1 MFMSEV
7 PMYDV
12 THSKMRFPSMAVVYI
27 MPMYDVAVDPPP
39 SRSRV
44 RTQQQII
51 HAGSELMMI
60 GRCCCS
66 ILLASLL
73 IGSSLI
79 FHGVSVSSFVIING
93 ASQDPSLAKS
103 SAGLS
108 LLADSSTPTS
118 AFSINYQINE
128 LFKRPVPDM
137 VKSYL
142 MVQEQPSQENGTP
155 ATKQLRRFGDGA
167 APAPGSSTT
176 IVARHRREPAH
187 GTGLVRL
194 LQVCVEE
201 ELLQHEMTRGKVPR
215 GFGGYGTLGPFC
227 YGLLLGPL
235 AMLLQLPS
243 GLVWSSVGIVFIY
256 YTQFLLYDRVNEMIQ
271 EEGFIG
277 YEPLPLWWTLPVF
290 FPFNLIVGLRQVHF
304 LADYNYRQR
313 GIAVPP
319 KDPVV
324 DFFPFIGA
332 DRFTW
337 QEFVSTPSLWCSL
350 LSNVDPI
357 DIAQLPEPLQQ
368 ILKSSKVKEL

>member
-1 MFMSEV
+1 
-7 PMYDV
+7 
-12 THSKMRFPSMAVVYI
+12 
-27 MPMYDVAVDPPP
+27 
-39 SRSRV
+39 V
-44 RTQQQII
+44 RTQQQI

-73 IGSSLI
+73 VGSSLI

-93 ASQDPSLAKS
+93 ANRDPSLAKS

-108 LLADSSTPTS
+108 LLADSSTPSS
-118 AFSINYQINE
+118 ANSINDQINE

-142 MVQEQPSQENGTP
+142 MVQEQPSQEDGTP
-155 ATKQLRRFGDGA
+155 ATNNFVALATAPPQRPGLPRPLWLVIA
-167 APAPGSSTT
+167 ASLP
-176 IVARHRREPAH
+176 
-187 GTGLVRL
+187 TGLVWYGYYKF
-194 LQVCVEE
+194 CVEE
-201 ELLQHEMTRGKVPR
+201 ELLQHEMAQGKVPR

-235 AMLLQLPS
+235 ALLLQLPG

-256 YTQFLLYDRVNEMIQ
+256 YTQFLLYDRVNEMIR

-357 DIAQLPEPLQQ
+357 DIVQLPEPLQQ